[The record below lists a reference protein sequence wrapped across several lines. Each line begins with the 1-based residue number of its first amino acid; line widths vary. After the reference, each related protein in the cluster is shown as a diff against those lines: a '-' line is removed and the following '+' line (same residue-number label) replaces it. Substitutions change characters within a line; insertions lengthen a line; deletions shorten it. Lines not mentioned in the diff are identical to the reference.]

1 MDFLAYPSGAAAAGG
16 TGERYSSKQRRA
28 FSETS
33 KTILLFSFFYSF
45 NHKMNIS
52 LEKIN

>member
-28 FSETS
+28 FSETD
-33 KTILLFSFFYSF
+33 KTILLFSFFIVLIIKRIF
-45 NHKMNIS
+45 LLK
-52 LEKIN
+52 K